1 MAILGYRQ
9 HPNQSGPIVSGQVRS
24 GVSILAIVCALAS
37 FYFSA
42 RGREAFAFLTA
53 FVAIGAGLL
62 GGLRALS
69 PRVSGGILSI
79 LAVALG
85 LIAILVALV
94 AVVF

>member
-1 MAILGYRQ
+1 MATLGYH
-9 HPNQSGPIVSGQVRS
+9 HPDEGRPMLSGQVRS
-24 GVSILAIVCALAS
+24 GASILAIVCAIAS
-37 FYFSA
+37 FFFSA
-42 RGREAFAFLTA
+42 RGTESLAFLTA

-79 LAVALG
+79 LAVVLG

-94 AVVF
+94 ALIV